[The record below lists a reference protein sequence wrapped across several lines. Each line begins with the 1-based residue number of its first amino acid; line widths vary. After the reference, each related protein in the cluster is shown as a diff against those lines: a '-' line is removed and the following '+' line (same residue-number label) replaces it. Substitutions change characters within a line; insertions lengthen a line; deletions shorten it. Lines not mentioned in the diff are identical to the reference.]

1 MEMRYIEI
9 RLMED
14 GELGIGG
21 TPTAGQYDIKEYDE
35 TGWTGGCYATEDNL
49 VEKIKEALGNE

>member
-1 MEMRYIEI
+1 
-9 RLMED
+9 MED